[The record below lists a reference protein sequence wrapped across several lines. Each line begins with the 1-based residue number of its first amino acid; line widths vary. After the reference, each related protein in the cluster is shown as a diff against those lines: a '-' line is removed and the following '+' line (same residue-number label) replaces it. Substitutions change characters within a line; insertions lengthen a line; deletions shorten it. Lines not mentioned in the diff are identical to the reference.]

1 MAPLIRKKNGKDG
14 SYMSTEETKAPTVD
28 EMLDII
34 AKHEGSFV
42 NHPND
47 RGGATNFGVTIGEY
61 GEWIG
66 RPATIQDMK
75 NMKKEE
81 ARDIFRKKYYTK
93 PGIDQLLP
101 AQLQPIVFDACV
113 LYGPKRAIIFL
124 QKILNEF
131 GNVAKKEE
139 WETDLDG
146 VLGPHTRKLIAEV
159 CAEYSWEA
167 VNNAYVEERIRFCEA
182 IVRNRPS
189 QKVFLKGWT
198 RRANSFKRPIT
209 R

>member
-1 MAPLIRKKNGKDG
+1 
-14 SYMSTEETKAPTVD
+14 MSID
-28 EMLDII
+28 EMLDTIL
-34 AKHEGSFV
+34 KHEGGFV

-47 RGGATNFGVTIGEY
+47 RGGATNFGVTIKEY

-66 RPATIQDMK
+66 RPATIQDMR
-75 NMKKEE
+75 NMKREE

-93 PGIDQLLP
+93 PGIDQLVP
-101 AQLQPIVFDACV
+101 AELQPIVFDACV

-124 QKILNEF
+124 QKIVNEF
-131 GNVAKKEE
+131 GTASKTDD

-146 VLGPHTRKLIAEV
+146 VLGPHTRKLIKEISDK
-159 CAEYSWEA
+159 YGWKA
-167 VNNAYVEERIRFCEA
+167 VNNAYVEERIQFCQA

-198 RRANSFKRPIT
+198 NRANSFRKNIST
-209 R
+209 EGK

>member
-1 MAPLIRKKNGKDG
+1 MTT
-14 SYMSTEETKAPTVD
+14 SSSETKIPTIE
-28 EMLDII
+28 EMLDTIL
-34 AKHEGSFV
+34 KHEGGFV

-47 RGGATNFGVTIGEY
+47 RGGATNFGVTIREY

-93 PGIDQLLP
+93 PDIDQLTP
-101 AQLQPIVFDACV
+101 AQLQPVVFDACV

-124 QKILNEF
+124 QKIVNEF
-131 GNVAKKEE
+131 GNVAKKDQ
-139 WETDLDG
+139 WETEMDG
-146 VLGPHTRKLIAEV
+146 VLGPHTRKLVKEI
-159 CAEYSWEA
+159 CDEYTWED

-198 RRANSFKRPIT
+198 RRANSFRRAASK
-209 R
+209 

>member
-1 MAPLIRKKNGKDG
+1 M
-14 SYMSTEETKAPTVD
+14 TTTTPTPEQKIPGID
-28 EMLDII
+28 EMLDTIL
-34 AKHEGSFV
+34 KHEGGFV